1 MPTTDKKNQ
10 PTSDR
15 GDRND
20 RSDPGGR
27 GDRGDGNDRSAQSDR
42 GDEGGPT
49 AGRKKQMNAAAPER
63 RRELLDTAAEVF
75 AAQGYNATTV
85 RKIADAAGMLAGSLY
100 YHFDS
105 KESMLD
111 EILSTFLTELWQGYD
126 TVLDAGL
133 GPRETIEALVTESFR
148 EIDRHRAAVA
158 IYQKESRHLTDQP
171 RFHYLTD
178 SQRRFEKAWLGT
190 LERGV
195 ASGAFRA
202 DLDVRLTYRFV
213 RDTVWVAASWY
224 RPGGLHSPEEIAR
237 QYLSMVLDG
246 IAVRTGHPA

>member
-1 MPTTDKKNQ
+1 MPTKKKPQ
-10 PTSDR
+10 VTPS
-15 GDRND
+15 
-20 RSDPGGR
+20 
-27 GDRGDGNDRSAQSDR
+27 
-42 GDEGGPT
+42 
-49 AGRKKQMNAAAPER
+49 PER
-63 RRELLDTAAEVF
+63 RGELLATAAEVF

-85 RKIADAAGMLAGSLY
+85 RRIADAAGMLAGSLY

-111 EILSTFLTELWQGYD
+111 EILSTFLNELWEGYD
-126 TVLDAGL
+126 AVLDAGL

-158 IYQKESRHLTDQP
+158 IYQKEARHLAAQP
-171 RFHYLTD
+171 RFQYLVE
-178 SQRRFEKAWLGT
+178 SQEKFEKAWLGT

-195 ASGAFRA
+195 ADRTFRD
-202 DLDVRLTYRFV
+202 DLDIRLTYRFV

-224 RPGGLHSPEEIAR
+224 RPGGRHSPEEIAR

-246 IAVRTGHPA
+246 IALRP

>member
-1 MPTTDKKNQ
+1 MPTKKKPQ
-10 PTSDR
+10 VTPS
-15 GDRND
+15 
-20 RSDPGGR
+20 
-27 GDRGDGNDRSAQSDR
+27 
-42 GDEGGPT
+42 
-49 AGRKKQMNAAAPER
+49 PER
-63 RRELLDTAAEVF
+63 RSELLATAAEVF

-105 KESMLD
+105 KESMID
-111 EILSTFLTELWQGYD
+111 EILSTFLTELWEGYD
-126 TVLDAGL
+126 TVLAAGL
-133 GPRETIEALVTESFR
+133 APRQTIEALVTESFR

-158 IYQKESRHLTDQP
+158 IYQKEARQLAAQP
-171 RFHYLTD
+171 RFQYLVD
-178 SQRRFEKAWLGT
+178 SQQKFEKAWLGT

-195 ASGAFRA
+195 ADHSFRA
-202 DLDVRLTYRFV
+202 DLDIRLTYRFV

-246 IAVRTGHPA
+246 IALDT

>member
-1 MPTTDKKNQ
+1 MPNKKKPQ
-10 PTSDR
+10 VTP
-15 GDRND
+15 
-20 RSDPGGR
+20 
-27 GDRGDGNDRSAQSDR
+27 
-42 GDEGGPT
+42 
-49 AGRKKQMNAAAPER
+49 APER

-85 RKIADAAGMLAGSLY
+85 RRIADAAGMLAGSLY

-105 KESMLD
+105 KESMID
-111 EILSTFLTELWQGYD
+111 EILSTFLAELWEGYD
-126 TVLDAGL
+126 AVLAAGL

-158 IYQKESRHLTDQP
+158 IYQQESKHLATQP
-171 RFHYLTD
+171 RFQYLVD
-178 SQRRFEKAWLGT
+178 SQQKFEKVWLGT

-195 ASGAFRA
+195 ADRAFRA
-202 DLDVRLTYRFV
+202 DLDIRLTYRFV

-224 RPGGLHSPEEIAR
+224 RPGGQHSPEEIAR

-246 IAVRTGHPA
+246 IALDI

>member
-1 MPTTDKKNQ
+1 MPNTASKKKT
-10 PTSDR
+10 PV
-15 GDRND
+15 
-20 RSDPGGR
+20 
-27 GDRGDGNDRSAQSDR
+27 SA
-42 GDEGGPT
+42 G
-49 AGRKKQMNAAAPER
+49 PER
-63 RRELLDTAAEVF
+63 RRELLETAAEVF

-126 TVLDAGL
+126 AVLDAGL

-158 IYQKESRHLTDQP
+158 IYQKESRHLTDLP
-171 RFHYLTD
+171 RFQYLVE
-178 SQRRFEKAWLGT
+178 SQERFEKAWLGT

-195 ASGAFRA
+195 AAGVFRA
-202 DLDVRLTYRFV
+202 DLDIRLTYRFV

-224 RPGGLHSPEEIAR
+224 RPGGQHRPEEIAR
-237 QYLSMVLDG
+237 QYLTMVLDG
-246 IAVRTGHPA
+246 VAVRA

>member
-1 MPTTDKKNQ
+1 MPTNETTNKKKTQ
-10 PTSDR
+10 
-15 GDRND
+15 
-20 RSDPGGR
+20 
-27 GDRGDGNDRSAQSDR
+27 
-42 GDEGGPT
+42 
-49 AGRKKQMNAAAPER
+49 AAASPER

-111 EILSTFLTELWQGYD
+111 EILSTFLNELWEGYD
-126 TVLDAGL
+126 AVLAAGL

-158 IYQKESRHLTDQP
+158 IYQKEARHLTDQP
-171 RFHYLTD
+171 RFHYLAA
-178 SQRRFEKAWLGT
+178 SQAKFEKAWLGT

-195 ASGAFRA
+195 AARVFRA
-202 DLDVRLTYRFV
+202 DLDIRLTYRFV

-224 RPGGLHSPEEIAR
+224 RPGGQHSPEEIAR

-246 IAVRTGHPA
+246 ISLRS

>member
-1 MPTTDKKNQ
+1 MPENKQPKSPQKN
-10 PTSDR
+10 PAARTKDPAAPP
-15 GDRND
+15 RNAV
-20 RSDPGGR
+20 R
-27 GDRGDGNDRSAQSDR
+27 
-42 GDEGGPT
+42 
-49 AGRKKQMNAAAPER
+49 RKGAVNAAPR
-63 RRELLDTAAEVF
+63 RRGELLAVAAEVF
-75 AAQGYNATTV
+75 AAQGYDATTV
-85 RKIADAAGMLAGSLY
+85 REIADAAGLLAGSLY

-111 EILSTFLTELWQGYD
+111 EILSTFLGELWAGYD
-126 TVLDAGL
+126 AVLAAGL

-158 IYQKESRHLTDQP
+158 IYQKESRRLTDQP
-171 RFHYLTD
+171 RFGYLAD
-178 SQRRFEKAWLGT
+178 SQRRFEQAWLGT

-195 ASGAFRA
+195 TAGVFRA

-224 RPGGLHSPEEIAR
+224 RPGGQHSPEEIAR

-246 IAVRTGHPA
+246 IATG

>member
-1 MPTTDKKNQ
+1 MPTKKNSQ
-10 PTSDR
+10 VT
-15 GDRND
+15 GV
-20 RSDPGGR
+20 
-27 GDRGDGNDRSAQSDR
+27 
-42 GDEGGPT
+42 
-49 AGRKKQMNAAAPER
+49 PER

-111 EILSTFLTELWQGYD
+111 EILSTFLTELWEGYD
-126 TVLDAGL
+126 AVLAAGL

-158 IYQKESRHLTDQP
+158 IYQKESRHLSAQP
-171 RFHYLTD
+171 RFHYLAQ
-178 SQRRFEKAWLGT
+178 SQEKFEKAWLGT

-195 ASGAFRA
+195 AAEVFRA

-224 RPGGLHSPEEIAR
+224 RPGGQHSPDEIAR

-246 IAVRTGHPA
+246 IAVRT

>member
-1 MPTTDKKNQ
+1 MPQNKPPKK
-10 PTSDR
+10 PA
-15 GDRND
+15 G
-20 RSDPGGR
+20 
-27 GDRGDGNDRSAQSDR
+27 
-42 GDEGGPT
+42 T
-49 AGRKKQMNAAAPER
+49 ASPDR
-63 RRELLDTAAEVF
+63 RRELLDTAARVF

-111 EILSTFLTELWQGYD
+111 EILSTFLGELWEGYD
-126 TVLDAGL
+126 AVLAAGL

-148 EIDRHRAAVA
+148 EIDRHRDAVA
-158 IYQKESRHLTDQP
+158 IYQKESRHLALQP
-171 RFHYLTD
+171 RFGYLAD
-178 SQRRFEKAWLGT
+178 SQQKFEKAWLGT

-195 ASGAFRA
+195 ADRVFRA
-202 DLDVRLTYRFV
+202 DLDIRLTYRFV

-224 RPGGLHSPEEIAR
+224 RPQGRHSPEEIAR

-246 IAVRTGHPA
+246 IAVRD

>member
-1 MPTTDKKNQ
+1 MSATKKKNQ
-10 PTSDR
+10 
-15 GDRND
+15 
-20 RSDPGGR
+20 
-27 GDRGDGNDRSAQSDR
+27 A
-42 GDEGGPT
+42 
-49 AGRKKQMNAAAPER
+49 NAAAPER

-111 EILSTFLTELWQGYD
+111 EILSSFLTELWEGYD
-126 TVLDAGL
+126 AVLAADL

-158 IYQKESRHLTDQP
+158 IYQKESRHLTDLP
-171 RFHYLTD
+171 RFHYLAE

-195 ASGAFRA
+195 AEGAFRA

-224 RPGGLHSPEEIAR
+224 RPGGRHRPEEIAR

-246 IAVRTGHPA
+246 IATGG

>member
-1 MPTTDKKNQ
+1 MSP
-10 PTSDR
+10 S
-15 GDRND
+15 
-20 RSDPGGR
+20 
-27 GDRGDGNDRSAQSDR
+27 
-42 GDEGGPT
+42 
-49 AGRKKQMNAAAPER
+49 PER
-63 RRELLDTAAEVF
+63 REELLATAAEVF

-111 EILSTFLTELWQGYD
+111 EILSTFLDELWGRYD
-126 TVLDAGL
+126 AVLAGGL

-158 IYQKESRHLTDQP
+158 IYQKESKHLQTQP
-171 RFHYLTD
+171 RFGYLAD
-178 SQRRFEKAWLGT
+178 SQVKFEKAWLGT

-195 ASGAFRA
+195 AAEVFRA
-202 DLDVRLTYRFV
+202 DLDIRLTYRFV

-224 RPGGLHSPEEIAR
+224 RPGGQHSPEEIAR
-237 QYLSMVLDG
+237 QYLSMVLEG
-246 IAVRTGHPA
+246 IALRE

>member
-1 MPTTDKKNQ
+1 VSTKKKPQ
-10 PTSDR
+10 VTPS
-15 GDRND
+15 
-20 RSDPGGR
+20 P
-27 GDRGDGNDRSAQSDR
+27 A
-42 GDEGGPT
+42 
-49 AGRKKQMNAAAPER
+49 R

-105 KESMLD
+105 KESMID
-111 EILSTFLTELWQGYD
+111 EILSTFLTELWEGYD
-126 TVLDAGL
+126 TVLAAGL

-158 IYQKESRHLTDQP
+158 IYQKESRHLSAQP
-171 RFHYLTD
+171 RFQYLVD
-178 SQRRFEKAWLGT
+178 SQQKFEQAWLGT

-195 ASGAFRA
+195 ADRTFRA
-202 DLDVRLTYRFV
+202 DLDIRLTYRFV

-224 RPGGLHSPEEIAR
+224 RPDGQHSPDEIAR

-246 IAVRTGHPA
+246 IALDT

>member
-1 MPTTDKKNQ
+1 MSPSPD
-10 PTSDR
+10 
-15 GDRND
+15 
-20 RSDPGGR
+20 
-27 GDRGDGNDRSAQSDR
+27 
-42 GDEGGPT
+42 
-49 AGRKKQMNAAAPER
+49 
-63 RRELLDTAAEVF
+63 RREELLATAAEVF

-111 EILSTFLTELWQGYD
+111 EILSTFLDDLWARYD
-126 TVLDAGL
+126 AVLAAKI

-158 IYQKESRHLTDQP
+158 IYQKESKHLRTRP
-171 RFHYLTD
+171 RFGYLAD
-178 SQRRFEKAWLGT
+178 SQQKFEKAWLGT

-195 ASGAFRA
+195 AERVFRA

-224 RPGGLHSPEEIAR
+224 RPEGQHSPEEIAR
-237 QYLSMVLDG
+237 QYLSMVLEG
-246 IAVRTGHPA
+246 IALRA

>member
-1 MPTTDKKNQ
+1 VPT
-10 PTSDR
+10 
-15 GDRND
+15 
-20 RSDPGGR
+20 
-27 GDRGDGNDRSAQSDR
+27 
-42 GDEGGPT
+42 
-49 AGRKKQMNAAAPER
+49 KKQKQVSAAPPER
-63 RRELLDTAAEVF
+63 RREILATAAEVF

-111 EILSTFLTELWQGYD
+111 EILATFLDELWAGYD
-126 TVLDAGL
+126 TVLAAGL

-148 EIDRHRAAVA
+148 EIDRHRDAVA
-158 IYQKESRHLTDQP
+158 IYQKESRHLAVEP
-171 RFHYLTD
+171 RFRYLAD
-178 SQRRFEKAWLGT
+178 SQVKFEKAWLGT

-195 ASGAFRA
+195 AEQAFRA

-246 IAVRTGHPA
+246 IALRT